1 MIHVQDVAYEDL
13 VSVEHF
19 FSVKLM
25 CNITSD
31 LKRKIEIKVS
41 IQRSLHSGRCLMAI
55 IHIHLIIYFLE
66 CGIKLWA
73 SLPNHVLKVGF

>member
-19 FSVKLM
+19 FFVKLM

-31 LKRKIEIKVS
+31 LTKKRKIEIKLS
-41 IQRSLHSGRCLMAI
+41 IQRSLRSGRCLMAI
-55 IHIHLIIYFLE
+55 IHIHLIIFFLE

-73 SLPNHVLKVGF
+73 GVLTP